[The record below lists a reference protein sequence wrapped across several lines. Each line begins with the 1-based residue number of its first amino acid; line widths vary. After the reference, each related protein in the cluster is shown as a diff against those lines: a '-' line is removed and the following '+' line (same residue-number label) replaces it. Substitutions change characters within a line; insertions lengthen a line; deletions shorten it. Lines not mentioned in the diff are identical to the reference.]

1 MLQLLELEDQGL
13 IDLFFTDECGFN
25 LTPCI
30 PYGWQPQGEQLTI
43 RSAKD
48 SVANVFGLLSRL
60 GKLKVY
66 STPQI
71 INSDFIIECVDEVA
85 LNIDCPTVLVFDNA
99 PWHRSHKVLK
109 NQKGWAERNLYI
121 FFLPVYYPH
130 LNLIETLWR
139 KSKYAWLRPEHYES
153 AKILKAAIFNIIE
166 KYDDEFC
173 INFSKNFLSVTYF
186 CPSTFPII
194 NKRRFIVKIAF

>member
-1 MLQLLELEDQGL
+1 MIQLLELEEQGF
-13 IDLFFTDECGFN
+13 IDLLFTDECGFN

-30 PYGWQPQGEQLTI
+30 PYGWQPKGEQRTI

-66 STPQI
+66 STPHT
-71 INSDFIIECVDEVA
+71 INSDFVIECVDEVA
-85 LNIDCPTVLVFDNA
+85 QTITRPTVLVFDNA
-99 PWHRSHKVLK
+99 PWHRSNKVLNK
-109 NQKGWAERNLYI
+109 QKEWAQKDLYL
-121 FFLPVYYPH
+121 FFLPIYSPH

-139 KSKYAWLRPEHYES
+139 KIKYEWLRPEHYES
-153 AKILKAAIFNIIE
+153 KQILKAAIFDIIK

-173 INFSKNFLSVTYF
+173 INFSKNFLCT
-186 CPSTFPII
+186 
-194 NKRRFIVKIAF
+194 N

>member
-1 MLQLLELEDQGL
+1 MLNLEDQGI

-30 PYGWQPQGEQLTI
+30 PYGWQPKGTQLTI

-48 SVANVFGLLSRL
+48 SVANVFGLLSRP

-66 STPQI
+66 STPKS
-71 INSDFIIECVDEVA
+71 INSEFIIECVDEVA
-85 LNIDCPTVLVFDNA
+85 LTVKRPTVLVFDNA
-99 PWHRSHKVLK
+99 PWHCAHQVLK
-109 NQKGWAERNLYI
+109 KQDEWAEKELYL
-121 FFLPVYYPH
+121 FFLPTYSPH

-139 KSKYAWLRPEHYES
+139 KIKYEWLRPEHYES
-153 AKILKAAIFNIIE
+153 AKTLKEAIFNIIQ

-173 INFSKNFLSVTYF
+173 INFSKNFL
-186 CPSTFPII
+186 C
-194 NKRRFIVKIAF
+194 

>member
-1 MLQLLELEDQGL
+1 MAKLLTLEEQGI

-30 PYGWQPQGEQLTI
+30 PYGWQPQGAQLTI

-66 STPQI
+66 STPQT

-85 LNIDCPTVLVFDNA
+85 SSINRTTVLVFDNA
-99 PWHRSHKVLK
+99 PWHRSYKVFK
-109 NQKGWAERNLYI
+109 KQKEWAERDLYL
-121 FFLPVYYPH
+121 FFLPTYSPH

-139 KSKYAWLRPEHYES
+139 KMKYEWLRPEHYES
-153 AKILKAAIFNIIE
+153 AKKLEKAIFNII
-166 KYDDEFC
+166 KNYDSEFS
-173 INFSKNFLSVTYF
+173 INFSKNFLFT
-186 CPSTFPII
+186 T
-194 NKRRFIVKIAF
+194 